1 MSSANHGTTN
11 LSWPPE
17 RGTASPY
24 DAQIPIP
31 IKLWPAQQQ
40 KPSGTDTGS
49 QGGTKAQC
57 QDAVAQE
64 ADCVIGATMLQPVSS
79 AQRVLDT
86 KSIDSYGDSPVLVPW
101 LRIKLDP
108 VWALGN
114 SW

>member
-40 KPSGTDTGS
+40 KPSGTDTGV
-49 QGGTKAQC
+49 K
-57 QDAVAQE
+57 VAQKPN
-64 ADCVIGATMLQPVSS
+64 VKML
-79 AQRVLDT
+79 
-86 KSIDSYGDSPVLVPW
+86 
-101 LRIKLDP
+101 
-108 VWALGN
+108 
-114 SW
+114 